1 MLLYIVEKDLWK
13 VERVCESSL
22 ILAEYACF
30 CGRCVLFTPSP
41 MMLLTSKVEAF
52 SCVPCVGMSGRLSGI
67 IEVEVAAG
75 GGDLSTDSL
84 EVGSCCSN

>member
-1 MLLYIVEKDLWK
+1 MLLYIVEKELWK
-13 VERVCESSL
+13 AERVCESSL

-30 CGRCVLFTPSP
+30 CERCVLFTPSS

-52 SCVPCVGMSGRLSGI
+52 SCVPYVGMSGRLSEM

-75 GGDLSTDSL
+75 GGDLSTDGS
-84 EVGSCCSN
+84 EVGSCCSD